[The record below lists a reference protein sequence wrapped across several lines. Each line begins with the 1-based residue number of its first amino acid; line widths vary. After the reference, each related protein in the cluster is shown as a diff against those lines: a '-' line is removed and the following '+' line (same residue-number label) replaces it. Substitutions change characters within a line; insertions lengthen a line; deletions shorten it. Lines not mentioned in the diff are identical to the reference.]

1 MAQQSAIEWT
11 DATVNFWWG
20 CTKVGPGCDHCY
32 AETWAKRTG
41 GSHWGHGVPRRKIA
55 SAAKLI
61 HRLDNDYADFAAD
74 WHVADG
80 NAQAFG
86 LPRPRP
92 GWRRRVFIQSM
103 SDLFDLEVPVEWF
116 AEAWG
121 LIKACY
127 RIEIQI
133 VTKRISAIE
142 KRLAEIGETT
152 WPKHAGLMIS
162 VVNQDEANRD
172 VPRLLALKAKLGIH
186 WVGLSCE
193 PLLGPLDLTM
203 IRGPT
208 WAQTQYMN
216 ALTGDHNPS
225 LTGMAPDAKLDWV
238 IVGGESGAR
247 ARPMC
252 PGWARALRDQCTAAG
267 VSFFL
272 KQWGEYL
279 PVGQTLPGSGKI
291 HGATA
296 VKPGRMKLH
305 YGGTPDQ
312 APKHAFAERG
322 VEVASTADGRLTFR
336 VGKKGAGRLLDGV
349 EHNQFPRVPA

>member
-1 MAQQSAIEWT
+1 MADNSAIEWT

-32 AETWAKRTG
+32 AETWDKRTG

-92 GWRRRVFIQSM
+92 GSRRRVFIQSM
-103 SDLFDLEVPVEWF
+103 SDLFDLEVQLAWF

-121 LIKACY
+121 LIKACN

-133 VTKRISAIE
+133 VTKRISVVE

-152 WPKHAGLMIS
+152 WPKHAGLIIS
-162 VVNQDEANRD
+162 VVNQAEADRD
-172 VPRLLALKAKLGIH
+172 VPRLLALKAKLGIP

-193 PLLGPLDLTM
+193 PLLGPIDLTQ
-203 IRGPT
+203 IRIELASQSSMT
-208 WAQTQYMN
+208 RN
-216 ALTGDHNPS
+216 ALYARDS
-225 LTGMAPDAKLDWV
+225 LNKGSEEHRLDWV
-238 IVGGESGAR
+238 IAGGESGRDAR
-247 ARPMC
+247 SMHPAWPRS
-252 PGWARALRDQCTAAG
+252 LRDQCAAAG
-267 VSFFL
+267 TPFL
-272 KQWGEYL
+272 FKQWGEYL
-279 PVGQTLPGSGKI
+279 PVGQSLPGFGKV

-305 YGGTPDQ
+305 YGGTPTQ
-312 APKHAFAERG
+312 APKHAFADRG
-322 VEVASTADGRLTFR
+322 VEFASTADGRLSFR
-336 VGKKGAGRLLDGV
+336 VGKKAAGRLLDGV
-349 EHNQFPRVPA
+349 EHSGFPQVPA